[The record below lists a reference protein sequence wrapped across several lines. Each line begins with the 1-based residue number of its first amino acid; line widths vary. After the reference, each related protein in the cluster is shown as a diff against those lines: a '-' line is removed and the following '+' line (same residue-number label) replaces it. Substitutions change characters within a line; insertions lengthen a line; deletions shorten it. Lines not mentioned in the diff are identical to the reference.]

1 MAASAQAVLDVA
13 RSQIGYREG
22 PNNDTKY
29 GAWYG
34 LNNQPWCAMFVSWCA
49 AQVSALDIIPK
60 HAWTPAGAQ
69 WFQQQGRWGGA
80 PQSGAIVYFDFP
92 GGFNGVEH
100 VGIVETVEGDGSV
113 VTIEGNTN
121 NNGSGNGDGVYRM
134 RRRSSIVG
142 YGYPAYAA
150 GSPPP
155 ATAAPG
161 YRQGGRV
168 YRSKMWRGQTYSD
181 SVWNLQTA
189 LIARGFGI
197 PAGPTGNYL
206 DQTVAACAAAQ
217 RAQGFTGADA
227 EGIAGPT
234 AVRWH

>member
-100 VGIVETVEGDGSV
+100 VGIVETVEGDRSATTAA
-113 VTIEGNTN
+113 VTVTVSTEC
-121 NNGSGNGDGVYRM
+121 GDV
-134 RRRSSIVG
+134 RRSSVMAI
-142 YGYPAYAA
+142 PH
-150 GSPPP
+150 
-155 ATAAPG
+155 TQPG
-161 YRQGGRV
+161 HLPRRLQLPGTGRV
-168 YRSKMWRGQTYSD
+168 AASIDRRCGAARRTPTRCGTSKRHSSRGD
-181 SVWNLQTA
+181 SASLQVLLATTSIRRWLHVRRLNAHKA
-189 LIARGFGI
+189 LRV
-197 PAGPTGNYL
+197 
-206 DQTVAACAAAQ
+206 QM
-217 RAQGFTGADA
+217 
-227 EGIAGPT
+227 PT
-234 AVRWH
+234 ASRVRRL